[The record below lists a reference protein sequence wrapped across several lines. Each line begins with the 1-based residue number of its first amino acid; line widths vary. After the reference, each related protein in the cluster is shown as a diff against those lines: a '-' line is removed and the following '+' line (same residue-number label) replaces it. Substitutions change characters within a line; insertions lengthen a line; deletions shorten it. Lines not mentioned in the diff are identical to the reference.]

1 MRRIKM
7 FYFCVKRLFDI
18 VFSLLGVILLVPVAI
33 IIKIAYL
40 CSGDMHPIFYRQVR
54 VGKDGKEFKII
65 KFRSMVWNASEMLE
79 EMLKKE
85 KYRKQWEEFQKI
97 DDDPRITKVGNYIR
111 RGSIDEIPQFVN
123 VLLGQM
129 SVVGPR
135 PLVPGEIKE
144 HKGDQVKYCSVKPGM
159 TGYWATRGRSDND
172 YGDRLKMEY
181 YYVENQSFLLDIKI
195 LFRTVRIVMKREG
208 AK

>member
-1 MRRIKM
+1 MKRIKM
-7 FYFCVKRLFDI
+7 FYFCIKRLFDI
-18 VFSLLGVILLVPVAI
+18 VASLLGVILLVPVAI

-195 LFRTVRIVMKREG
+195 LFRTVRIVIRGDG

>member
-1 MRRIKM
+1 M

-18 VFSLLGVILLVPVAI
+18 IASLLGVILLVPVAI
-33 IIKIAYL
+33 IIKIAHL
-40 CSGDMHPIFYRQVR
+40 CSGDMYPIFYRQVR

-144 HKGDQVKYCSVKPGM
+144 HKGDQAKYCSVKPGM

-195 LFRTVRIVMKREG
+195 LFRTARIVIRGDG

>member
-1 MRRIKM
+1 M
-7 FYFCVKRLFDI
+7 FDI
-18 VFSLLGVILLVPVAI
+18 VASLLGVILLVPVAI

-97 DDDPRITKVGNYIR
+97 DDDPRITKVGTYIR

-195 LFRTVRIVMKREG
+195 LFRTVRIVIRGDG